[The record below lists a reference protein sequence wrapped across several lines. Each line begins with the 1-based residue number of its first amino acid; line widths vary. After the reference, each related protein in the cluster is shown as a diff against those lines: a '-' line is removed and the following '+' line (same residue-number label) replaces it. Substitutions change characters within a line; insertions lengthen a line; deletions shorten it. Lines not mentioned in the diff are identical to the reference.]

1 MESELESIL
10 GKDAAAVVKLSPSK
24 RLESLRSIARNF
36 PTGEGLAKLQKIIS
50 DLMEE
55 EIKTGVPMEPT
66 FPIVSTSEY
75 DVLITDIG
83 EHDYPR
89 IAAALGVTNL
99 EITSE
104 KSTFQLQGILYGV
117 RIFFPLV
124 VTTRRTS
131 VTVIFLFDT
140 GAPTTFL
147 RRDTFEALGF
157 KEFIPGQANVDIAG
171 TTCRVELSHSH
182 FENVNLLGY
191 DFAYRIG
198 ARVILDYKELSFTIE
213 R

>member
-1 MESELESIL
+1 
-10 GKDAAAVVKLSPSK
+10 
-24 RLESLRSIARNF
+24 
-36 PTGEGLAKLQKIIS
+36 
-50 DLMEE
+50 MEE

-89 IAAALGVTNL
+89 IAVALGVTNL

-104 KSTFQLQGILYGV
+104 KSTFPLQGILYGV